1 MPDLQKLIR
10 DRVNRPITEL
20 ARREDDDL
28 PALPTASANANG
40 ASSNG
45 RPLFVNQSDAPLC
58 PNCGSHT
65 VRNGAC
71 YKCNNCGESLGC
83 S

>member
-10 DRVNRPITEL
+10 DRVNRPIPDL
-20 ARREDDDL
+20 ARREDDDAIAL
-28 PALPTASANANG
+28 PAASTTASNAAGNG
-40 ASSNG
+40 KS
-45 RPLFVNQSDAPLC
+45 LFVNQADAPLC

>member
-1 MPDLQKLIR
+1 
-10 DRVNRPITEL
+10 V
-20 ARREDDDL
+20 ADDDTVIEAIV
-28 PALPTASANANG
+28 PARAPQTKPKLND
-40 ASSNG
+40 
-45 RPLFVNQSDAPLC
+45 LFKNQTDAPAC
-58 PNCGSHT
+58 PNCGQIT